1 MASWLNLETPGQILA
16 VWYPDDDVYHER
28 ILVWRHSP
36 GFWMTLTPDG
46 DRYIEDL
53 RCAGGDGP
61 SRVKIKGED
70 FRYWSRVG
78 ARAYRFAQP
87 PSDEEFKGHIQDAR
101 REMNGD
107 PDFEDGW
114 FPDKVLDMS
123 GNLVA
128 GSSFVPGGPARRRLT
143 GKTPATS
150 GRLGGS
156 LDPAPRVTAFPTL
169 GSSELW
175 VVADPRGDLS
185 VGLKLEPLRT
195 DVFLG
200 DKDGVFL
207 RDGFWV
213 RGEVVAESDL
223 ERWRV
228 DRLTFLTGMPSTTRT
243 AERLGILEEPK
254 GNTEDDKGEILNPK
268 AAEIDEEGDARTL
281 WIEFDDQGDRYR
293 EWRKVVS
300 DSVAHSWKDWPHQGP
315 ASLHHTLKH
324 FHRHGGCPRTW
335 FQSWL
340 RRHGMTETDRTAHEV
355 RSLIEALWL
364 GGCYDQLN
372 MPSLAS
378 FEAIG
383 RRLQTIVEAYANS
396 AGGAPDWGH
405 AKLFTG
411 AVSADDLVSGDLRAW
426 AAKKGKEEVELIA
439 ARSKI
444 KDMKKLLASSDSTAA
459 AVEDALPNKGR
470 AKNGRLRKPEAPE
483 TS

>member
-1 MASWLNLETPGQILA
+1 MGVRAQECCRVADSVKSDVDALRASQVKSLRASHAMRWEAVLGAWLLQLVDRKPIATYCPAPEPCHCECLIEVAKPEPSSSEWRAAASGLGGLAAGSGLTFWVSRQGAKRTLSRSREAREGEDMASWLNLETPGQILA

-101 REMNGD
+101 REMKGD

-156 LDPAPRVTAFPTL
+156 LDPAPRVKAFPTL

-200 DKDGVFL
+200 GKDGVFL
-207 RDGFWV
+207 RDGF
-213 RGEVVAESDL
+213 
-223 ERWRV
+223 
-228 DRLTFLTGMPSTTRT
+228 
-243 AERLGILEEPK
+243 LG
-254 GNTEDDKGEILNPK
+254 
-268 AAEIDEEGDARTL
+268 
-281 WIEFDDQGDRYR
+281 
-293 EWRKVVS
+293 
-300 DSVAHSWKDWPHQGP
+300 
-315 ASLHHTLKH
+315 
-324 FHRHGGCPRTW
+324 
-335 FQSWL
+335 
-340 RRHGMTETDRTAHEV
+340 
-355 RSLIEALWL
+355 
-364 GGCYDQLN
+364 
-372 MPSLAS
+372 
-378 FEAIG
+378 
-383 RRLQTIVEAYANS
+383 
-396 AGGAPDWGH
+396 
-405 AKLFTG
+405 
-411 AVSADDLVSGDLRAW
+411 
-426 AAKKGKEEVELIA
+426 
-439 ARSKI
+439 
-444 KDMKKLLASSDSTAA
+444 
-459 AVEDALPNKGR
+459 
-470 AKNGRLRKPEAPE
+470 
-483 TS
+483 